1 MHHQSRRRSA
11 PNSSQSEEP
20 TSPGRGPPHLG
31 PTSSPRGS
39 WGVDFDHAEAHPHTW
54 RTVKASESHARRATV
69 SLRRHARARAGL
81 SLVETAALISLSGVL
96 LAVFVPN
103 FIRHLHFSKV
113 AEASQQLDD
122 LYRGTAAYY
131 ATERLL
137 SGSAARG
144 CLPESAGPTP
154 GQPSAEPAQV
164 DFLAPDAV
172 GRGTWRELGLAEAW
186 LRYSYEVAVEQP
198 GCAPR
203 KAPAYPAVIFRASGD
218 LDGDGVR
225 STLERSASISHDQ
238 RALMPNIPLRITQRT
253 E

>member
-1 MHHQSRRRSA
+1 
-11 PNSSQSEEP
+11 
-20 TSPGRGPPHLG
+20 
-31 PTSSPRGS
+31 
-39 WGVDFDHAEAHPHTW
+39 
-54 RTVKASESHARRATV
+54 
-69 SLRRHARARAGL
+69 L
-81 SLVETAALISLSGVL
+81 SLVETAALISLCGVL
-96 LAVFVPN
+96 LAVFLPN

-113 AEASQQLDD
+113 AEASQQLDN
-122 LYRGTAAYY
+122 LYRSTAAYY
-131 ATERLL
+131 ATERPI
-137 SGSAARG
+137 SGGVARG

-154 GQPSAEPAQV
+154 GEPSAEPARV

-172 GRGTWRELGLAEAW
+172 GRDTWRTLGLGEAL
-186 LRYSYEVAVEQP
+186 LRYSYQVSVEQP

-225 STLERSASISHDQ
+225 SVLERSASISPDQ